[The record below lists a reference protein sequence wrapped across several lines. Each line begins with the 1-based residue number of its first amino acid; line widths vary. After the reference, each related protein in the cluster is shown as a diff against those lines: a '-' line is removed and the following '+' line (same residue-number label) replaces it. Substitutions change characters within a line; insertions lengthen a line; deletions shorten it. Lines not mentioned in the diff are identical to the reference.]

1 MISKEK
7 LRDSNF
13 VRLRQLSPTIGQFFA
28 LSIAERIPRQ
38 NEKDRQFNNTI
49 CCRMSLSH
57 SLMRLCTAG
66 VGRSV
71 M

>member
-1 MISKEK
+1 
-7 LRDSNF
+7 LCDFDNY
-13 VRLRQLSPTIGQFFA
+13 RQRSVNFFA

-38 NEKDRQFNNTI
+38 NEKDRQLNSTI

-66 VGRSV
+66 VDRSIMCWGDV
-71 M
+71 SQLQG